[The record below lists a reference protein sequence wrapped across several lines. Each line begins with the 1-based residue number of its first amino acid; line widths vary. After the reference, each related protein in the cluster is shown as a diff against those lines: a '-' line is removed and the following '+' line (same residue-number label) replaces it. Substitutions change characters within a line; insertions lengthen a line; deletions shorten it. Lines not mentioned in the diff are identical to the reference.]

1 MRSASLVSIVLLSVA
16 ALTAPS
22 QAVAASSEH
31 ESPYHIVLS
40 RQAVSAGELV
50 EMKLLPP
57 VPPGVRVMWPE
68 AAGKSNLIYSAVY
81 RAPYV
86 IPPGTPPVRISV
98 GISGAGIKTS
108 ASTEITLLPSS
119 VPGTDDCLGPGQSFS
134 TTSGTIVPD
143 YTFADELPELIHT
156 VAPDYPR
163 SAEARGIKDTVPVIA
178 LVCRTGRVLDAY
190 SPPTYRNPGDLQ
202 PIERDPK
209 LVEAAIAAVRQYLF
223 KPALKSGQA
232 IAVWLTIP
240 VPVPSGR

>member
-1 MRSASLVSIVLLSVA
+1 MRSTIILLSVLPFLA
-16 ALTAPS
+16 SMTHPS
-22 QAVAASSEH
+22 QVIAGPGVAEA
-31 ESPYHIVLS
+31 PYHIALS
-40 RQAVSAGELV
+40 RQALRAGEEV

-57 VPPGVRVMWPE
+57 VPAGVRVHWPE
-68 AAGKSNLIYSAVY
+68 AAGKTNLIYSAIY

-86 IPPGTPPVRISV
+86 IPPGTPPVTITV
-98 GISGAGIKTS
+98 GISGAGVRSS

-119 VPGTDDCLGPGQSFS
+119 VPGSEDCLGSGQSFS

-156 VAPDYPR
+156 VAPEYPR
-163 SAEARGIKDTVPVIA
+163 SAEARGVKDMVPVIA
-178 LVCRTGRVLDAY
+178 LVCRTGHVLDAY

-202 PIERDPK
+202 PIEHDPK
-209 LVEAAIAAVRQYLF
+209 LVEVAIAAVRQYVF

-240 VPVPSGR
+240 VPVPSER